1 MCMDSPSESK
11 AYRGIAEVISRQSLP
26 KAGMAKRFTV
36 NLPDLVAA
44 KLQAW
49 ADSRDQPFASV
60 AAIAIERA
68 VDAAIENK
76 EVPPALLEK
85 TLQVVIKTGE

>member
-1 MCMDSPSESK
+1 MRRKEDAANQ
-11 AYRGIAEVISRQSLP
+11 AYQDIAEVISRQPLP
-26 KAGMAKRFTV
+26 EAGMAKRFTV

-68 VDAAIENK
+68 VDTAINNQEIPEK
-76 EVPPALLEK
+76 LLEK
-85 TLQVVIKTGE
+85 NLKTVLQSHD